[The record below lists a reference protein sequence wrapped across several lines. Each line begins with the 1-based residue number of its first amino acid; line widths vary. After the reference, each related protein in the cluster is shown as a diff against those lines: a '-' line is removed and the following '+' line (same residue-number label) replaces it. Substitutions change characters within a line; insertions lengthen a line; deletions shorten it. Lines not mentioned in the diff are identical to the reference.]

1 MAEQGFIFLD
11 GDLERKQ
18 LITDIR
24 KVRAEVLALCERV
37 PEKEWYLPRYHGW
50 SLAATLAHL
59 NFMDNISLLLV
70 RSAIFNIRLRLSPR
84 NLDRLNRFMA
94 RLFQN
99 RLISATIRSAHNN
112 EARIADLIM
121 NLPID
126 QFTKSVYYCEQGKT
140 IMIEQALQ
148 AFFLHHWRAHLHIML
163 EVENNLQATASDK
176 RDVD

>member
-1 MAEQGFIFLD
+1 MIEREFIFLD

-18 LITDIR
+18 LIADIR
-24 KVRAEVLALCERV
+24 KVRADILALCERV
-37 PEKEWYLPRYHGW
+37 PEKEWYTPRYHGW

-70 RSAIFNIRLRLSPR
+70 RAATMNLRFGLSPR

-94 RLFQN
+94 RIFQH
-99 RLISATIRSAHNN
+99 RLISATARSTHNN
-112 EARIADLIM
+112 QARIADLIM

-126 QFTKSVYYCEQGKT
+126 QFTKPVYYCEQGRT

-148 AFFLHHWRAHLHIML
+148 AFFLHHWRAHLHTML
-163 EVENNLQATASDK
+163 EVENNLQAATRDK
-176 RDVD
+176 RDAD